1 MAKSF
6 SVQKFRVECPQCSS
20 PFFTKDNGAV
30 TTLKCQVCNFCW
42 TEVVINH
49 VSDSGNAA
57 YMSRAKA
64 EHPNISFKN
73 QQKILLLRAVINRIG
88 RYMEPIPC
96 GRRDCNNLLTEMES
110 GILPQLLVGGFPTT
124 GAAPLYC
131 VECAKKFAAERLSR
145 KPTDESR

>member
-1 MAKSF
+1 MAKPF
-6 SVQKFRVECPQCSS
+6 NIQKFRVECPQCGN
-20 PFFTKDNGAV
+20 PFYTKESGAV
-30 TTLKCQVCNFCW
+30 ANLKCQVCNYSW
-42 TEVVINH
+42 TEVVISH

-57 YMSRAKA
+57 YMSKAKA

-96 GRRDCNNLLTEMES
+96 GRRDCANLLTEMES

-131 VECAKKFAAERLSR
+131 VECAKRFAAERLARRVS
-145 KPTDESR
+145 DAG